1 MKLIN
6 MSQKTVVSSN
16 LRIADSFFS
25 RLRGL
30 LGTAALS
37 RGEALLLR
45 PCNNIHM
52 LGMRYAIDVAFVSA
66 TGHVL
71 KTVAELAPGG
81 FARCGEARCVVEMPC
96 GTLHSTGTGLG
107 DLLLLAE
114 D

>member
-1 MKLIN
+1 
-6 MSQKTVVSSN
+6 V
-16 LRIADSFFS
+16 IARRRVFWEDV
-25 RLRGL
+25 L
-30 LGTAALS
+30 LEETPAALPQ
-37 RGEALLLR
+37 GEALLLR

-96 GTLHSTGTGLG
+96 GTLHKTGTGMG
-107 DLLLLAE
+107 DLLLLGE